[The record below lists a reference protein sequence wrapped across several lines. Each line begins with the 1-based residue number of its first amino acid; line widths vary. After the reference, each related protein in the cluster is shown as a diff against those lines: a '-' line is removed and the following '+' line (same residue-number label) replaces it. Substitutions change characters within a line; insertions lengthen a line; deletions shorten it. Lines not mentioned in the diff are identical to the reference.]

1 MSIVMSPAN
10 PDQAEAR
17 VKTTSPAKYSFFGP
31 NRSPSRPVM
40 SNGTAYAS
48 KYALVTQTTLLMS
61 VRSPVM
67 TAGVATNTI
76 VVSTMIMKKPSTSAQ
91 RAGHGLAMVSMI
103 NSSMVRAHNTFRLFC
118 DVLATSAPQNG
129 GSALG

>member
-1 MSIVMSPAN
+1 MRVITAIVCGVMREAPSPCTARDRMSIVMSPAN

-48 KYALVTQTTLLMS
+48 
-61 VRSPVM
+61 R
-67 TAGVATNTI
+67 
-76 VVSTMIMKKPSTSAQ
+76 
-91 RAGHGLAMVSMI
+91 
-103 NSSMVRAHNTFRLFC
+103 
-118 DVLATSAPQNG
+118 
-129 GSALG
+129 